1 MKSSFLGAVLASAA
15 LLFTP
20 VAAIAQTA
28 PAATN
33 AAAATVTVTGTVKAG
48 APGATIDRRIFS
60 QFAEHLGYGIYGGIW
75 VGPGSKIPNTR
86 GYRNDVVAALRALKV
101 PVVRW
106 PGGCF
111 ADEYHW
117 REGVGPRNKRP
128 TKVNTNWGGV
138 TESNAFGTHEFM
150 DFAELLGAEAYVSGN
165 VGNGTPAEMA
175 EWVEYITA
183 PAGTL
188 ADERAKNGRK
198 QPWKLPMFGIGNE
211 LWGCGGNMRPEYAAD
226 VTRRYGTFIKV
237 PAGTKTLRIASGA
250 NSDDYNWTEVM
261 MREVGSQIDGIGVH
275 YYTVPGEWKK
285 KGPATGFDEE
295 EYARTLSK
303 TLKMEE
309 LITKHSAIM
318 DKYDPRKR
326 VNLAVD
332 EWGTWYDVEPNT
344 NPGFLFQQNSLR
356 DAIVAALNI
365 NIFTRHADRVRMT
378 NIAQMVNVLQA
389 MILTRE
395 GQMVLTPTYH
405 VFEMYK
411 GFQDAT
417 VLPVELKSPWYNN
430 AQWVMPSVSA
440 IAARGADGVIR
451 VALTNV
457 DPNRAA
463 AVSLTLDGVTATGAT
478 GRVLTAATIDAHN
491 EFGQPAAVTPAAFT
505 GAQMAGGTL
514 SATLPAKSVVVLE
527 LR

>member
-1 MKSSFLGAVLASAA
+1 MKAGFLGAVLASAA
-15 LLFTP
+15 MMLTP
-20 VAAIAQTA
+20 VAATAQQAA
-28 PAATN
+28 PAAATS
-33 AAAATVTVTGTVKAG
+33 TVTATGTVKAG

-86 GYRNDVVAALRALKV
+86 GYRNDVIAALRALKV

-117 REGVGPRNKRP
+117 REGIGARNKRP
-128 TKVNTNWGGV
+128 VKINTHWGGV

-175 EWVEYITA
+175 EWVEYITS

-226 VTRRYGTFIKV
+226 LTRRYGTFIKV
-237 PAGTKTLRIASGA
+237 PEGTKTLRIASGA

-261 MREVGSQIDGIGVH
+261 MREAGDRIDGIGVH
-275 YYTVPGEWKK
+275 YYTVPGTWGK
-285 KGPATGFDEE
+285 KGSATQFDEE

-309 LITKHSAIM
+309 LITRHGAIM
-318 DKYDPRKR
+318 DKYDPKKR
-326 VNLAVD
+326 VNMAVD

-344 NPGFLFQQNSLR
+344 NPGFLYQQNTMR
-356 DAIVAALNI
+356 DAIVTALNI

-389 MILTRE
+389 MILTKD

-417 VLPVELKSPWYNN
+417 FLPVELKSPWYNKE
-430 AQWVMPSVSA
+430 QWVMPSVSTT
-440 IAARGADGVIR
+440 AARGTDGVVR

-463 AVSLTLDGVTATGAT
+463 SVSLTLDGVTATTAT
-478 GRVLTAATIDAHN
+478 GRVLTAATIGSYND
-491 EFGQPAAVTPAAFT
+491 FGKAEAVTPVAFT
-505 GAQMAGGTL
+505 GAQVAGGTL
-514 SATLPAKSVVVLE
+514 SVTLPAKSVVVLE

>member
-33 AAAATVTVTGTVKAG
+33 AAATVTGTVKAG
-48 APGATIDRRIFS
+48 TPGATIDRRIFS

-150 DFAELLGAEAYVSGN
+150 DFAELVGAEAYVSGN

-237 PAGTKTLRIASGA
+237 PAGTKTLKIASGA

-285 KGPATGFDEE
+285 KGPATGFNEE

-318 DKYDPRKR
+318 DKYDPKKR

-332 EWGTWYDVEPNT
+332 EWGTWYDVETNT

-365 NIFTRHADRVRMT
+365 NIFTRHADRVHMT

-389 MILTRE
+389 MILTKD

-417 VLPVELKSPWYNN
+417 FLPVELSSPWYNKD
-430 AQWVMPSVSA
+430 QWVMPSVSA
-440 IAARGADGVIR
+440 TAARGADGVIR
-451 VALTNV
+451 VAMTNV
-457 DPNRAA
+457 DPNRPAT
-463 AVSLTLDGVTATGAT
+463 VSLALDGVTATNAT
-478 GRVLTAATIDAHN
+478 GRILTAATIDAHN
-491 EFGQPAAVTPAAFT
+491 EFGQAPAVVPVAFT
-505 GAQMAGGTL
+505 GAQVAGGTL